1 MYSKA
6 SSGGAVEP
14 VRGEMGWVGTL
25 GQDET
30 NRTYFRRMK
39 QKLLDLSHPD
49 MSTTI
54 NSVAARLPPPPGTQE
69 KKALHHLQHNNYN
82 QHTPT
87 TAQTVFFF
95 QADFARA
102 AKVISG
108 KELSPECVWLVF
120 KIFDRGADGKL
131 DHDELIEAT
140 RERLRR
146 LPGQRDSP
154 ASVARFAQCARG
166 DSVK

>member
-1 MYSKA
+1 MVSRPGITDRQTHRFYCFFLCITTPLSLPRTHTPP
-6 SSGGAVEP
+6 GAPAKQKRKKTFFTNYTREQK
-14 VRGEMGWVGTL
+14 RKQEEIAHTERRN
-25 GQDET
+25 DAT
-30 NRTYFRRMK
+30 NRCCC
-39 QKLLDLSHPD
+39 
-49 MSTTI
+49 
-54 NSVAARLPPPPGTQE
+54 
-69 KKALHHLQHNNYN
+69 
-82 QHTPT
+82 
-87 TAQTVFFF
+87 

-154 ASVARFAQCARG
+154 GSIARFVQCARG